1 MKINDKVYFSLKN
14 KLSEKL
20 KVKIINKKDSKLMKL
35 ISYVLFFNKN
45 FMIKFTTTIGRTIY
59 VSKAFEESEN
69 IAKIITLLH
78 EFVHIQQ
85 NNEDVLHKVKYL
97 FPQIL
102 FILAFILFPFIGFL
116 SLFFILFAVLPLP
129 AYFRMKSEIEAYGLN
144 LYLFDKSGLYQ
155 MDHELQHCVQQ
166 FTTSNYFFMW
176 PFEDKVRKELLKSWH
191 NIVDGKPTVR
201 QKRSLALLS
210 QALFNAQK

>member
-35 ISYVLFFNKN
+35 ISYILFFNKR
-45 FMIKFTTTIGRTIY
+45 FMTNFTTTIGRTIY

-102 FILAFILFPFIGFL
+102 FILAFLFPFIGFP
-116 SLFFILFAVLPLP
+116 SLFFILFILPFP

-166 FTTSNYFFMW
+166 FTSSNYFFMW

-201 QKRSLALLS
+201 QERSLALLS